1 MLLALASPVTLSV
14 EALRAR
20 RAARRLARH
29 PSTASSREG
38 APSAGASAALRGGP
52 GIPGHDPHANYIRM
66 GAAGGRQLAP
76 QALLGA
82 QAHAAA
88 GAMREQAA
96 GPMAWIR

>member
-1 MLLALASPVTLSV
+1 MRV
-14 EALRAR
+14 
-20 RAARRLARH
+20 

-82 QAHAAA
+82 QARHAAA